1 MNWLLIAVIVGS
13 TVAADVLQSREM
25 KDHGEVRSLGPGI
38 VLALARRWPLILAVF
53 FMAVSF
59 FAFMTLLSVA
69 DLTFAVPATA
79 ATYVFETILARYY
92 LKERVTW
99 KRWTGA
105 ALVAGG
111 VAMLAL

>member
-1 MNWLLIAVIVGS
+1 
-13 TVAADVLQSREM
+13 
-25 KDHGEVRSLGPGI
+25 
-38 VLALARRWPLILAVF
+38 
-53 FMAVSF
+53 
-59 FAFMTLLSVA
+59 MTLLSVA

-79 ATYVFETILARYY
+79 ATYVFETILARCY

>member
-1 MNWLLIAVIVGS
+1 VNWLLVAIIVGS

-25 KDHGEVRSLGPGI
+25 KRHGEVRDFGSRTA
-38 VLALARRWPLILAVF
+38 LALARRWPLVLAVL

-59 FAFMTLLSVA
+59 FTFMTLLAVA

-79 ATYVFETILARYY
+79 ATYVFETILARCC

-99 KRWTGA
+99 RRWTGA

-111 VAMLAL
+111 VATLAL

>member
-1 MNWLLIAVIVGS
+1 VNWFLVAMIVGS

-25 KDHGEVRSLGPGI
+25 KRHGEVRDFRPRTA
-38 VLALARRWPLILAVF
+38 LALARRWPLLLAVF

-59 FAFMTLLSVA
+59 FTFMTLLSVA

-92 LKERVTW
+92 LKEQVTW

>member
-1 MNWLLIAVIVGS
+1 MTWALVGVIVAA
-13 TVAADVLQSREM
+13 TIAADVLQSAEM
-25 KDHGEVRSLGPGI
+25 KRHGEVRDVRLGTA
-38 VLALARRWPLILAVF
+38 VALARRWPLVLAVF

-59 FAFMTLLSVA
+59 FAFMTLLSMA

-79 ATYVFETILARYY
+79 ATYVFETVLARYY
-92 LKERVTW
+92 LKEQVTW

-105 ALVAGG
+105 ALVGAG